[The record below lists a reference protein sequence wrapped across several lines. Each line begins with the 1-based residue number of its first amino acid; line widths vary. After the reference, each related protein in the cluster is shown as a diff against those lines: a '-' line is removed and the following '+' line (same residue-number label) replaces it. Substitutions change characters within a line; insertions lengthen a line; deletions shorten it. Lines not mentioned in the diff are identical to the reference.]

1 MTLAENVKYHQ
12 ELKNMTTQEFAAKA
26 NLPADTI
33 NKIRAGATK
42 NPSMDTLLRMAS
54 ALNCSVD
61 ELIGNPPPKTDKLRE
76 LLPETLPTDPEKLA
90 ALMCKTVSI
99 QETAHEHAVHE
110 IRKDRRWWR
119 TAAILVIVACILLQ
133 LLTMLMVARMYWDM
147 TNPRDG
153 NIRYEE
159 QVETSR

>member
-1 MTLAENVKYHQ
+1 MTLAESVKYHQ

-42 NPSMDTLLRMAS
+42 NPSMDTLLRMAT

-61 ELIGNPPPKTDKLRE
+61 ELIGNPPPKIDNLRE

-90 ALMCKTVSI
+90 ALMCKTISI
-99 QETAHEHAVHE
+99 QGTAHEHAVHE

-147 TNPRDG
+147 INPRDG
-153 NIRYEE
+153 NIRYENS
-159 QVETSR
+159 VETSR